1 VTTDAQ
7 KEIISK
13 LQKDILQQE
22 GYKHQ
27 PADIK
32 GIAGLGA
39 IEAAFPGG
47 VFPAGAIHEFL
58 AFEPEHGAASS
69 GFIAGLLNTLM
80 QKESACVWVSAVR
93 KLFPPAL
100 KAFGVVPDRIIFVN
114 VPREKDVLWVMEEAL
129 KCKGLAAVIAEV
141 RELTF
146 MQSRR
151 LQLVVE
157 TSCVTGFILRNDAR
171 RMNPTACTARW
182 QIKPVPS
189 QLEDGMPGVGFPRW
203 QVELLRVRNGKP
215 GRWTVEWQ
223 SGQFNLVTEKTIM
236 VTIPEQIKIAG

>member
-1 VTTDAQ
+1 MTTDAQ
-7 KEIISK
+7 KEMISK

-27 PADIK
+27 LADVT
-32 GIAGLGA
+32 GIAGLRA
-39 IEAAFPGG
+39 IETAFPGG

-58 AFEPEHGAASS
+58 SFEPEYSAASG

-80 QKESACVWVSAVR
+80 QKEGACIWISVVR

-100 KAFGVVPDRIIFVN
+100 KAFGVIPDRIIFVH
-114 VPREKDVLWVMEEAL
+114 VPRERDVLWVTEEAL
-129 KCKGLAAVIAEV
+129 KCKGLAAVVAEV

-146 MQSRR
+146 MQSMR

-157 TSCVTGFILRNDAR
+157 TSCVTGFILRNDIR
-171 RMNPTACTARW
+171 RMNPTACIARW
-182 QIKPVPS
+182 QIRPVPS
-189 QLEDGMPGVGFPRW
+189 QLEDGVPGVGFPRW
-203 QVELLRVRNGKP
+203 QVELLRVRKGKP

-223 SGQFNLVTEKTIM
+223 RNQFQLVTEKTM
-236 VTIPEQIKIAG
+236 TVTLPEQIRKVG